1 MTLFL
6 SSGLSP
12 PAVVAAALPVSEKVR
27 IIIQGQEERE
37 EGATFKWPPSLWQHW
52 GNQGDYR

>member
-12 PAVVAAALPVSEKVR
+12 PAVIAAALPVSEKVR
-27 IIIQGQEERE
+27 IIIQCQEERE
-37 EGATFKWPPSLWQHW
+37 EGATFKWPPSLW
-52 GNQGDYR
+52 